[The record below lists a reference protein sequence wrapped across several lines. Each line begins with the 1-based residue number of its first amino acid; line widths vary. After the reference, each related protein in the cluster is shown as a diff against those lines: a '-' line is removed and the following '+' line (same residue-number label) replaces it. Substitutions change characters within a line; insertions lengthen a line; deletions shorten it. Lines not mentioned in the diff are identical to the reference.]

1 VVSAVACV
9 VIRVVVRAVMHA
21 MMHAVMHMLICA
33 VDKKCRARSMTMYLL
48 PWAWTRC
55 ATPYHD
61 RLYRGDPMDYPANE
75 RQVIRDC
82 EIGEGT
88 KIWNFVNLYG
98 CRIGRDSMIGCF
110 VEIQSGVVIGDRSRV
125 QSHSFVCDMVSIGD
139 DVFVGH
145 GVMFINDTMP
155 PQSDRSQWRTT
166 VVEDGASIG
175 SNATLL
181 PVRIGKQAVIGAGSV
196 VTKDIPAGAI
206 VAGNPAR
213 ILRYRDG
220 F

>member
-1 VVSAVACV
+1 
-9 VIRVVVRAVMHA
+9 
-21 MMHAVMHMLICA
+21 
-33 VDKKCRARSMTMYLL
+33 
-48 PWAWTRC
+48 
-55 ATPYHD
+55 
-61 RLYRGDPMDYPANE
+61 MDYPANE

-155 PQSDRSQWRTT
+155 PQSDRSQWRAT

-196 VTKDIPAGAI
+196 VTKDVPAGAI